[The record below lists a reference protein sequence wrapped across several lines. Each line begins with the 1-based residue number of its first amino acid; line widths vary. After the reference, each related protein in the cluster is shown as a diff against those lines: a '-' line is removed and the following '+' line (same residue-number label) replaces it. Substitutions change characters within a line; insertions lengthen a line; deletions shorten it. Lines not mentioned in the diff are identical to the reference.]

1 MPLDNPN
8 LVGASF
14 NKCSVPK
21 RISLPSKAPK
31 SILEPNSNRKYA
43 AIFNYSEAIITL
55 TLQDPSNTLIG
66 QGIPLLPFGSYE
78 ITQDNL
84 YKGRISAICESD
96 VDLVCFECI

>member
-43 AIFNYSEAIITL
+43 AIFNYSEAIIT
-55 TLQDPSNTLIG
+55 
-66 QGIPLLPFGSYE
+66 
-78 ITQDNL
+78 
-84 YKGRISAICESD
+84 
-96 VDLVCFECI
+96 